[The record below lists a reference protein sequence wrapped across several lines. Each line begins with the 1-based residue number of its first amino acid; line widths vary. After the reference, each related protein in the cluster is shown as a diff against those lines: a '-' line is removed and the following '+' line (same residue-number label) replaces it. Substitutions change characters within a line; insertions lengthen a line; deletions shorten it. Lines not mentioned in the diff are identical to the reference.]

1 MDNTPFSLSA
11 VTMVLFIGFLTVVFN
26 RIADMAIENG
36 MLQVPDE
43 VDVGGVAVGLVA
55 RLDVFGPRGCA
66 LGDPPRAISWLVQVR
81 IGVHGPL

>member
-1 MDNTPFSLSA
+1 
-11 VTMVLFIGFLTVVFN
+11 MVLFIGFLTVVFN

-55 RLDVFGPRGCA
+55 RLDF
-66 LGDPPRAISWLVQVR
+66 LM
-81 IGVHGPL
+81 